1 MTEIKLNYE
10 RKGYVH
16 SQSVLSA
23 KDVTDT
29 RHFITNKFNES
40 GKDLSD
46 FQYLINKYKIF
57 HDIFSEK
64 IDRDLREI
72 NDQKEIYF
80 LNVIK
85 IQKNAAV
92 GSKFNWHQD
101 SGGNKGKKYFTNKEN
116 FYCKMGIYL
125 QDNSAVH
132 GGGIDLVPYS
142 HLIFIDKKLN
152 ILKKFFL
159 KIYTSIRIRFFN
171 NRFKIKKGDA
181 VFFHNKLF
189 HKTSNIKKNKDIE
202 EYLKKNNNINLY
214 VLVCNKSLIKEIF
227 KFNNLE
233 FDEEKFK
240 KEYTFEL
247 KQKEN
252 SLSKFIL
259 NDYITQLIFNSLSD

>member
-1 MTEIKLNYE
+1 MAETKLNYE
-10 RKGYVH
+10 RKGYFH
-16 SQSVLSA
+16 SQSVLSSG
-23 KDVTDT
+23 DVNDT
-29 RHFITNKFNES
+29 RNFIINKFDES
-40 GKDLSD
+40 GKNLSD

-57 HDIFSEK
+57 YDIFSEK
-64 IDRDLREI
+64 IDRDLKEI

-92 GSKFNWHQD
+92 GSEFNWHQD

-116 FYCKMGIYL
+116 FYCKLGIYL
-125 QDNSAVH
+125 QDNSAVY

-152 ILKKFFL
+152 IFKKIFF
-159 KIYTSIRIRFFN
+159 KIYTSIKIRFFN

-189 HKTSNIKKNKDIE
+189 HKTSNVKNNKDIE
-202 EYLKKNNNINLY
+202 EYLKNNNNINLY
-214 VLVCNKSLIKEIF
+214 VLICNKSLIKEVF

-233 FDEEKFK
+233 FDEGKLK
-240 KEYTFEL
+240 KEYAFEL
-247 KQKEN
+247 KQKGN
-252 SLSKFIL
+252 NLSKFIL
-259 NDYITQLIFNSLSD
+259 NDYLTQLIFNSLSD